1 MKNDSLVTAAIENL
15 NAEIDRDPKRFAK
28 RTYITFAIFVPCVFL
43 FTYSLIKNL
52 S

>member
-15 NAEIDRDPKRFAK
+15 NAEIYRDPKRFATH
-28 RTYITFAIFVPCVFL
+28 TYITFAIFVPCVFL
-43 FTYSLIKNL
+43 LTYLLIKYL